1 MVQAVQGGRG
11 LDDALY
17 PRREDLHRKFLVR
30 GAILHGKKGGS
41 GALIQHCLFM
51 QVVLGGKEFGKVRH
65 GYFIPLYLRD
75 GRENEEDS
83 RLNKACSLPAYT
95 YVSCEYGRFG
105 AFIGRWGPKR
115 GNPLGRAA
123 LQWVPH

>member
-65 GYFIPLYLRD
+65 GYFIPLYLRGD
-75 GRENEEDS
+75 RENEEDS